1 MKKIPVKIVQ
11 YTMNGKVRKNV
22 MLDMLD
28 TYEIKGD
35 VEKKVHDFK
44 QKYFGTVEKA
54 LKIMPENKKERK
66 ASHFWKVGRLLHDFN
81 KSTENEFE
89 ITNYN
94 QAIIRD
100 FGLYDKSHVG
110 HTLQFGQFFTKK
122 DISDSIPMSTY
133 LELIWKA
140 SVLEEQGLLANEKKR
155 LLKLSKNK
163 ILPPHKKYRVELNH
177 LISSLGS
184 KKKKDKKMRKYQK
197 TIIDF

>member
-1 MKKIPVKIVQ
+1 
-11 YTMNGKVRKNV
+11 MNGKVRKNV

-28 TYEIKGD
+28 AHEIKGD
-35 VEKKVHDFK
+35 VEKKVDDFK

-54 LKIMPENKKERK
+54 LKIMPQDKKERK
-66 ASHFWKVGRLLHDFN
+66 ASHFWKVGRLLYNFN

-100 FGLYDKSHVG
+100 FGLYDRSHVG
-110 HTLQFGQFFTKK
+110 HTIQFGEFFNKN

-140 SVLEEQGLLANEKKR
+140 NVLKNSGQFEKEKKR
-155 LLKLSKNK
+155 LLKMSKDNT
-163 ILPPHKKYRVELNH
+163 LLPHKKYREELNQ
-177 LISSLGS
+177 LTTFFEQKVKNNS
-184 KKKKDKKMRKYQK
+184 KKNSINKKSGVQK
-197 TIIDF
+197 RSL